1 MAVKGNGVSTAQN
14 DVLTGFHELK
24 GGQLALTLAGLMLG
38 IFLSSLDQTIV
49 STALPSVIAS
59 LNGLD
64 RYAWVFTSYMVTST
78 AGVLVFGKLSDMYGR
93 KWIYIAGVLL
103 FLLGS
108 ALSGMS
114 QTMNQLIAFRAFQG
128 IGAGVMMSVSFAIV
142 GDIFPPAKRGKW
154 MGLFSG
160 IFALSSV
167 IGPTVGGYITDNWSW
182 RWVFYVNLPLGAV
195 ALAFLVAFMPRV
207 RARGRELPI
216 DYLGVALL
224 LLAVVP
230 MLVGVSLT
238 GLDYGWRSPQVVALL
253 AFSAVALVAFLLVER
268 RAKDPI
274 LPLAFFRDRTYS
286 ASAVSVFLTSVGM
299 FGAILFIPLFVQGV
313 IGKTATGSGNVL
325 MPLMLGVVAGA
336 ALSGQL
342 ISRTGRF
349 RAIGVVGIAVA
360 AYGMYL
366 LSRMQVDTGMGVTI
380 RNMVVLG
387 LGLGTT
393 MPLFTIVVQN
403 AFPQRVLGQVTSSV
417 QFFRGVGGAIGS
429 AVFGSI
435 FVGRFHDALLARLPE
450 RAAAAVTSGDL
461 SMLNNPESLSTPQAQ
476 AALQGQLAQLG
487 LDPSSMQQLFA
498 GVKASIVVA
507 FQEVFVLG
515 LALVAVAWLAAFFL
529 KEIPLRKSNV
539 PEGEG
544 AQAAEQASQPGAG
557 GSSN

>member
-1 MAVKGNGVSTAQN
+1 
-14 DVLTGFHELK
+14 
-24 GGQLALTLAGLMLG
+24 
-38 IFLSSLDQTIV
+38 
-49 STALPSVIAS
+49 
-59 LNGLD
+59 
-64 RYAWVFTSYMVTST
+64 
-78 AGVLVFGKLSDMYGR
+78 
-93 KWIYIAGVLL
+93 
-103 FLLGS
+103 
-108 ALSGMS
+108 
-114 QTMNQLIAFRAFQG
+114 
-128 IGAGVMMSVSFAIV
+128 
-142 GDIFPPAKRGKW
+142 
-154 MGLFSG
+154 
-160 IFALSSV
+160 
-167 IGPTVGGYITDNWSW
+167 
-182 RWVFYVNLPLGAV
+182 
-195 ALAFLVAFMPRV
+195 MPRV